1 MTNPAFG
8 VRTRQYK
15 LLALFLVFFL
25 TTGCAT
31 IIKGTTQGVPI
42 SSDPSGA
49 DILVDGM
56 LVGTTPTDVE
66 LKRKRDHLIT
76 IEKKNYSPKSIA
88 VVKNVGG
95 AVWGNIIA
103 GGLIG
108 WGVDAASGAQNNL
121 TPKTIFVRLEP
132 VEEGA
137 QPADSSQNSSVGIR
151 KLNDLDQM
159 RENKQI
165 SDEEYTSGRI
175 AIIREYFPDMI
186 PETDEGDA
194 VETDESDAA
203 EPDQ

>member
-132 VEEGA
+132 VGEGA
-137 QPADSSQNSSVGIR
+137 QPADSSQDSSVGIR

-175 AIIREYFPDMI
+175 AIIREYFPEMI
-186 PETDEGDA
+186 PEPDETEP
-194 VETDESDAA
+194 VEPSSTETDK
-203 EPDQ
+203 

>member
-1 MTNPAFG
+1 MVISRVGIRSSTF
-8 VRTRQYK
+8 R
-15 LLALFLVFFL
+15 LLALLFVFFL

-31 IIKGTTQGVPI
+31 IIKGTSQGVPI

-66 LKRKRDHLIT
+66 LKRKRDHLIV
-76 IEKKNYSPKSIA
+76 IEKKNYAPKSVA

-121 TPKTIFVRLEP
+121 TPKTIFVKLEP
-132 VEEGA
+132 VGEGG
-137 QPADSSQNSSVGIR
+137 QTSDTGPDSSEGIK
-151 KLNDLDQM
+151 KLNELDQM
-159 RENKQI
+159 RENEQI
-165 SDEEYTSGRI
+165 SDEEYTRGRI
-175 AIIREYFPDMI
+175 ALIQEYFPEMI
-186 PETDEGDA
+186 PEPEEAGTDK
-194 VETDESDAA
+194 
-203 EPDQ
+203 